1 LFSYVFAV
9 KFQRKTRLKAAVA
22 AAKPSEAPA
31 AAAAAA
37 KPGEAA
43 AAAAATAILCVL
55 VNCCSCVLP

>member
-9 KFQRKTRLKAAVA
+9 KLQRKTRLEAAVA

-37 KPGEAA
+37 KPCEAAAA
-43 AAAAATAILCVL
+43 AAAAATAILCAP
-55 VNCCSCVLP
+55 VNFCVS